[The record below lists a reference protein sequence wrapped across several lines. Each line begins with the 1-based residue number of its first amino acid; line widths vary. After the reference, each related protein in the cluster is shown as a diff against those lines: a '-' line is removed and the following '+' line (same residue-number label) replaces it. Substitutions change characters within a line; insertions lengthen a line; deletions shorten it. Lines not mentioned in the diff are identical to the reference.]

1 MKSDESKLKMVLN
14 YFILIWQFFQ
24 LSISIKAYILI
35 IKEYKMLEF
44 LKRRL
49 KSEKGAM
56 DKIIV
61 TLLLVIV
68 GVGAVVGL
76 TSWLGDQTTAVEGAA
91 TTKIQEVTNET
102 TGTTTTGTTN

>member
-1 MKSDESKLKMVLN
+1 MLN
-14 YFILIWQFFQ
+14 
-24 LSISIKAYILI
+24 
-35 IKEYKMLEF
+35 F

-56 DKIIV
+56 DKILV

-76 TSWLGDQTTAVEGAA
+76 NTWVSAEKTKVEGAA
-91 TTKIQEVTNET
+91 STKIDGVT
-102 TGTTTTGTTN
+102 GS

>member
-1 MKSDESKLKMVLN
+1 MWS
-14 YFILIWQFFQ
+14 
-24 LSISIKAYILI
+24 
-35 IKEYKMLEF
+35 F

-49 KSEKGAM
+49 ANEEGAM

-76 TSWLGDQTTAVEGAA
+76 STWIGTETDTVQNAA
-91 TTKIQEVTNET
+91 TSQIGNVITDASN
-102 TGTTTTGTTN
+102 

>member
-1 MKSDESKLKMVLN
+1 
-14 YFILIWQFFQ
+14 
-24 LSISIKAYILI
+24 
-35 IKEYKMLEF
+35 MLDF

-76 TSWLGDQTTAVEGAA
+76 NTWIGGESTKVQTAA
-91 TTKIQEVTNET
+91 E
-102 TGTTTTGTTN
+102 

>member
-1 MKSDESKLKMVLN
+1 
-14 YFILIWQFFQ
+14 
-24 LSISIKAYILI
+24 
-35 IKEYKMLEF
+35 MLDF

-76 TSWLGDQTTAVEGAA
+76 STWVDSETTTVKDAA
-91 TTKIQEVTNET
+91 TAKIQSVTGEAAAE
-102 TGTTTTGTTN
+102 

>member
-1 MKSDESKLKMVLN
+1 
-14 YFILIWQFFQ
+14 
-24 LSISIKAYILI
+24 
-35 IKEYKMLEF
+35 MLDF

-49 KSEKGAM
+49 SSEKGAM

-76 TSWLGDQTTAVEGAA
+76 STWVGTETGKVQTAAENKILEVTGDTTASEGS
-91 TTKIQEVTNET
+91 TE
-102 TGTTTTGTTN
+102 

>member
-1 MKSDESKLKMVLN
+1 
-14 YFILIWQFFQ
+14 
-24 LSISIKAYILI
+24 
-35 IKEYKMLEF
+35 MLEF

-61 TLLLVIV
+61 TLLLVVV

-76 TSWLGDQTTAVEGAA
+76 TTWMNTNKGTMQNSA
-91 TTKIQEVTNET
+91 TTIIGNVTTDAQN
-102 TGTTTTGTTN
+102 

>member
-1 MKSDESKLKMVLN
+1 
-14 YFILIWQFFQ
+14 
-24 LSISIKAYILI
+24 
-35 IKEYKMLEF
+35 MLEF

-61 TLLLVIV
+61 TLLLVVV

-76 TSWLGDQTTAVEGAA
+76 STWFSGQEEAVQGAA
-91 TTKIQEVTNET
+91 ETQIQQVTGEAAPAAE
-102 TGTTTTGTTN
+102 

>member
-1 MKSDESKLKMVLN
+1 
-14 YFILIWQFFQ
+14 
-24 LSISIKAYILI
+24 
-35 IKEYKMLEF
+35 MLEF

-56 DKIIV
+56 DKILV

-76 TSWLGDQTTAVEGAA
+76 NSWIGTETDTVKSSA
-91 TTKIQEVTNET
+91 TTKITEVTGDASGGWFWTFAKKRRFYLLFFFEKGLNYVH
-102 TGTTTTGTTN
+102 NSLLYIFLFSSIFRL

>member
-1 MKSDESKLKMVLN
+1 
-14 YFILIWQFFQ
+14 
-24 LSISIKAYILI
+24 
-35 IKEYKMLEF
+35 MLEF

-76 TSWLGDQTTAVEGAA
+76 QSWVSGQKESLQNSASSVISD
-91 TTKIQEVTNET
+91 VTNDAKK
-102 TGTTTTGTTN
+102 

>member
-1 MKSDESKLKMVLN
+1 
-14 YFILIWQFFQ
+14 
-24 LSISIKAYILI
+24 
-35 IKEYKMLEF
+35 MLDF

-76 TSWLGDQTTAVEGAA
+76 STWVDTETGKVESAA
-91 TTKIQEVTNET
+91 TTKIESVT
-102 TGTTTTGTTN
+102 GDASGD